1 MATSKQA
8 GQNKQGNILI
18 QDNANARKR
27 FGFGGVGPITSA
39 PKTGDMFYIEFHDMN
54 KTTLPGSS
62 GGFGSKLPFNKFA
75 KAVSGVSVATT
86 TQPIDRYGKRVY
98 VPTRVDFP
106 EVQLSMYDVVNGDMF
121 TFAMGIYNQFFKN
134 GQMRTDTSNIENS
147 LRDLNAQGR
156 KFSQKGKPFHQS
168 FEKVVI
174 FHFFGNI
181 DGSDDP
187 LAQGEFPTGAPRS
200 GGIQKIELVNPLVTN
215 ITFSPSDYSDS
226 QLRTI
231 EMSLQP
237 ENVVFSTVSDDVPF
251 PSWMTDGLP
260 YDLETAISEIES
272 GDYSTFK
279 TEFLNDKLND
289 LIKPNKFDGT
299 ETFVP
304 STNEAYQ
311 KSLDSR
317 QKFTAQNNLINKQ
330 KQDELAK
337 LYNATQMNNLSTL
350 GRKDGIDPNQQF
362 TAEQLEG
369 FSSVLDAQ
377 NEIAEAEFEEAKSRH
392 QFIEAVPTE
401 PRFRDPFVPETKY
414 PQVADFANLGN
425 TYDGGTGTYGGS
437 NFGGAIKN
445 ELVNAFFNGRKI
457 NWGNIRNSAAQ
468 GIVGNSGTGTLQ
480 NLSKTSQSRF
490 GIAGDLIRD
499 GIKNAGTAS
508 GGQIQTTTV
517 PSNISSNSTSAT
529 LNSAQSSIN
538 VLKNLTKGIR

>member
-8 GQNKQGNILI
+8 GQNKQGNILV

-39 PKTGDMFYIEFHDMN
+39 PKTGDMFYVEFHDINGRTM
-54 KTTLPGSS
+54 S
-62 GGFGSKLPFNKFA
+62 GTRLPFNKFA

-106 EVQLSMYDVVNGDMF
+106 EVQLSMYDVVNGEMF
-121 TFAMGIYNQFFKN
+121 SFAMGIYNQFFKN
-134 GQMRTDTSNIENS
+134 GQMSTDSANIENS

-168 FEKVVI
+168 FEKVTI

-187 LAQGEFPTGAPRS
+187 LAQGEFLTGAPRS
-200 GGIQKIELVNPLVTN
+200 GAIQKIELVNPLVTN
-215 ITFSPSDYSDS
+215 ITFTPSDYSNS
-226 QLRTI
+226 ELRTI
-231 EMSLQP
+231 ELSLQP
-237 ENVVFSTVSDDVPF
+237 ENVVFSTVSEDVPF

-260 YDLETAISEIES
+260 YDLETAISDIEN
-272 GDYSTFK
+272 GDYSSYK
-279 TEFLNDKLND
+279 AEMVDFLLQD
-289 LIKPNKFDGT
+289 LISPSKFQA
-299 ETFVP
+299 
-304 STNEAYQ
+304 TN
-311 KSLDSR
+311 D
-317 QKFTAQNNLINKQ
+317 TVNKQ
-330 KQDELAK
+330 KQDELSK
-337 LYNATQMNNLSTL
+337 LYNATQTNNLSTL

-362 TAEQLEG
+362 TPEQLEG

-468 GIVGNSGTGTLQ
+468 GIVGNSGIGTLQ

-499 GIKNAGTAS
+499 GINNAGTAS
-508 GGQIQTTTV
+508 GGQIQTTTI
-517 PSNISSNSTSAT
+517 PSNISTNSTSAT
-529 LNSAQSSIN
+529 LNSAQSNIN